1 MRVTWKHGDRS
12 IKFERQPMPP
22 ERFAVLCKLA
32 GAAIGGLVLVALVR
46 MVGTWAIVWAVG
58 VVLIVG
64 FGKLLVWLCKSI
76 E

>member
-12 IKFERQPMPP
+12 IKFERQPIPP

-32 GAAIGGLVLVALVR
+32 GAAIGGVVLLAAIHE
-46 MVGTWAIVWAVG
+46 VGIWAIVWAVG